1 VSLRRRPLSS
11 PDDISQQLRDLHES
25 YADRVNRLLEED
37 RDDLAMEV
45 ADAYTDEAF
54 RLIVAS
60 ERRR

>member
-1 VSLRRRPLSS
+1 MSS

-37 RDDLAMEV
+37 RDDLATEV

>member
-1 VSLRRRPLSS
+1 MSS
-11 PDDISQQLRDLHES
+11 SDDISISRRLRDLHEF

-37 RDDLAMEV
+37 REDLAMEV

-54 RLIVAS
+54 RLILAS